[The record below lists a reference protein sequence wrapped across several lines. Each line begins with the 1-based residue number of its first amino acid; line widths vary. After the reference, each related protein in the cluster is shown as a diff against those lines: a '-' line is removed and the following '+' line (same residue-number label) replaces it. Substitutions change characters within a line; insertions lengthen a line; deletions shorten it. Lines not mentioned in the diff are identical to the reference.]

1 MLFDLYYA
9 DKRLTLFLA
18 PPQQQ
23 QNIILL
29 MKKFKKQSF
38 RPEPSD
44 IQANYLSSLTKKT
57 DDSKQAETNNL
68 FPPPMRGHATLYSN
82 G

>member
-1 MLFDLYYA
+1 MLFDLYCA

-23 QNIILL
+23 QNTILL

-38 RPEPSD
+38 RPELSD

-68 FPPPMRGHATLYSN
+68 FPPPMRGHAPLDSN